1 MITFNGA
8 ANLVDNKFQ
17 TAQNYASDAWRTA
30 EEFLG
35 QLGQLGRLDYPHT
48 RIAKPPEVPQ
58 FPDIPAPPDFPEIA
72 VRQVQ
77 EPQAPS
83 LADIVFEEIPIPEFT
98 VVPPDLLL
106 PEAPE
111 LVWPEAPDGP
121 PTPGDLAL
129 PPDPEFTLPDPPV
142 FDPVA
147 IPAMPAPITP
157 NFEGERPPA
166 PQLTAPGNLFVH
178 DEAAYA
184 SPLRQAVT
192 QKILGELEAG
202 GTGLGPEVEEALWE
216 RGRSRLAREL
226 QTRVR
231 EIEDRFAAAGCVS
244 SGGPML
250 ALIRQIQADHAE
262 KLADL
267 DRDIACKQ
275 AEMARD
281 HGRFAV
287 DTAVALEAQNIEL
300 YNAVAARAFERASA
314 VARFGYEA
322 LHAEINIH
330 NAQLARYQAD
340 AAVFESRIRA
350 SLAEL
355 EQYKTRME
363 GARITAD
370 IQNLAAQVYK
380 IQVEGVTA
388 LVSTYKARM
397 QGVSAKAEVERQRLM
412 THESAVAA
420 YVAGVNAQTARL
432 NAHAALIAG
441 EKAKAEIYGEQVAAW
456 TARVAALKDQ
466 GQARLT
472 AAVENAKARVEK
484 YQADVSGYE
493 ARVRAA
499 AAEADILLRGGE
511 GTMRAYEAL
520 VRAKAVETDSVARGY
535 ASQADLYMKTAE
547 VSLKEA
553 DMMLQSALGEMRLEV
568 EKIRSGAQ
576 VSAQMAA
583 SALSSVNA
591 SAMVGYSESKG
602 ERQNTSTTE
611 STQRSTSETSSRS
624 TGYRES
630 ISHNYNYR
638 N

>member
-8 ANLVDNKFQ
+8 ANLVDNRFQ

-30 EEFLG
+30 EEFLDR
-35 QLGQLGRLDYPHT
+35 LGRLGRLNYPHA
-48 RIAKPPEVPQ
+48 RIGTEPAAPD
-58 FPDIPAPPDFPEIA
+58 FPDIPAPPDFPGIS
-72 VRQVQ
+72 VRPV
-77 EPQAPS
+77 EAP
-83 LADIVFEEIPIPEFT
+83 LAPGLDDIVFEEIPIPEFT
-98 VVPPDLLL
+98 VLPPDVFL

-111 LVWPEAPDGP
+111 LQWPEAPDGP
-121 PTPGDLAL
+121 PTPGEIVL
-129 PPDPEFTLPDPPV
+129 PPEPDLRLPDPPV
-142 FDPVA
+142 FDPVD
-147 IPAMPAPITP
+147 IPSMPGPITP
-157 NFEGERPPA
+157 NFEGERPPL
-166 PQLTAPGNLFVH
+166 PHLEVPGNLFVH
-178 DEAAYA
+178 QEAAYA
-184 SPLRQAVT
+184 SPLRETLTRKV
-192 QKILGELEAG
+192 LDELQDG
-202 GTGLGPEVEEALWE
+202 GTGLAPETEEALWE
-216 RGRSRLAREL
+216 RGRARLTREYEAL
-226 QTRVR
+226 AR
-231 EIEDRFAAAGCVS
+231 EIEDRFAAAGCVAP
-244 SGGPML
+244 GGPML
-250 ALIRQIQADHAE
+250 ALLRQIRADQAE

-267 DRDIACKQ
+267 CRDIGVKQ

-281 HGRFAV
+281 QGRFAV

-300 YNAVAARAFERASA
+300 FNAVAARAFERASA

-322 LHAEINIH
+322 LDAEVNIH
-330 NAQLARYQAD
+330 NARLAHYQAD

-350 SLAEL
+350 SLAGL

-370 IQNLAAQVYK
+370 IQSQAVQAYK
-380 IQVEGVTA
+380 IQLEGATA

-397 QGVSAKAEVERQRLM
+397 QGVSARAEVERQRIM
-412 THESAVAA
+412 AYESAVAA
-420 YVAGVNAQTARL
+420 YVAGINARTARI
-432 NAHAALIAG
+432 NAHSALLAG

-456 TARVAALKDQ
+456 SARVAALKDQ
-466 GQARLT
+466 GEARLQ
-472 AAVENAKARVEK
+472 AAVETAKARTEK
-484 YQADVSGYE
+484 YRADVAGYE
-493 ARVRAA
+493 ARVRSAV
-499 AAEADILLRGGE
+499 AEAEVLLRGGE

-520 VRAKAVETDSVARGY
+520 VRARGVETDSKARQY
-535 ASQADLYMKTAE
+535 ASQVDLYMKTAE

-553 DMMLQSALGEMRLEV
+553 DMLLQSSLGEMRLEV

-591 SAMVGYSESKG
+591 SAQIGYSESKG
-602 ERQNTSTTE
+602 ERQNTSVTE